1 MVGVHRPDIGRGAA
15 IFSAIL
21 MTPLV
26 QFHYSAPQWQ
36 ALEEIVERAGG
47 NAARGKFNAQRAG
60 FEKTVGGWKERLEH
74 WNGRAL
80 SVADADAYKRLGRRA
95 RELNAVFGELAEA
108 ATNDRLPFPAILTG
122 HDLVWKGPAETNL
135 IGHDLEWKGLAETN
149 ENQERFAKFREAL
162 EHVAKRADE
171 VTEPKPKQALLARNT
186 FFQDLGHVWG
196 DELGLRV
203 TTGVEALFVRFVEAA
218 SEGVYRSRKVET
230 ARDAIVNSMRSWPR
244 RPRCKNP
251 DEKT

>member
-1 MVGVHRPDIGRGAA
+1 MEA
-15 IFSAIL
+15 
-21 MTPLV
+21 
-26 QFHYSAPQWQ
+26 
-36 ALEEIVERAGG
+36 IVERAGG
-47 NAARGKFNAQRAG
+47 DGARDKFNAQRAG

-80 SVADADAYKRLGRRA
+80 SAADADAYERVGRRA
-95 RELNAVFGELAEA
+95 RDLNAVLGELAEA
-108 ATNDRLPFPAILTG
+108 ATNDRLPFPAILAG
-122 HDLVWKGPAETNL
+122 HDLVWKGPAETIL
-135 IGHDLEWKGLAETN
+135 VGHDLVLKGLAEVN

-162 EHVAKRADE
+162 EHVAKRAE
-171 VTEPKPKQALLARNT
+171 RVTRPEPKQALLARNR

-218 SEGVYRSRKVET
+218 SEGVYRFRKVET

-244 RPRCKNP
+244 RPGCKNP